1 MKKIQIVD
9 DEYVSTYGPNGIHL
23 GFISDG
29 FNVTNYDVNHISHDE
44 IYKQAEEIFRRDKK
58 YPSTSYFR
66 LVIDTMPPEI
76 ENQIDKIR
84 INLETQQHKVS
95 DNQLIIDWLKET
107 YKDEEYE
114 FYSDQNYDYQL
125 ALMKY
130 CFEDELNDESL
141 AEKYDFELEDDIIIP
156 DHQKAAYTREII
168 EVSFAE
174 NEQPLAIHSI
184 FFKTKNTSLVL
195 GFSVYMIHPQVD
207 PEITWIDFFLNDASF
222 QNYLEE
228 RTDWIMDTDNLSD
241 TELLKLWS

>member
-76 ENQIDKIR
+76 ENQIDKIGV
-84 INLETQQHKVS
+84 NLEAQQHKVS
-95 DNQLIIDWLKET
+95 DNQLIIDWLTET
-107 YKDEEYE
+107 YEEE
-114 FYSDQNYDYQL
+114 DFFADQNFDYYL
-125 ALMKY
+125 VLPKEII
-130 CFEDELNDESL
+130 EDGLNDESL
-141 AEKYDFELEDDIIIP
+141 AEKYDFELENDTIIP

-168 EVSFAE
+168 ENSFTE
-174 NEQPLAIHSI
+174 NVDPLAIHSI
-184 FFKTKNTSLVL
+184 LFKTKNTSLVM
-195 GFSVYMIHPQVD
+195 GFSVYMIFPQVD

-241 TELLKLWS
+241 TEILKLWS